1 VKSFPHHFRISI
13 PTCHHSAKSF
23 RLSFSPAAGNP
34 FFFFVFIA
42 KLLLDRWEE
51 MNESNQATRFNGLKP
66 AAAAAAAAVM
76 GFFFYFVC
84 RRLINKICTGGTE
97 WKREGVEYDDD
108 DDDVALHISV
118 YIYTGVVLAGLL
130 VLLFP

>member
-1 VKSFPHHFRISI
+1 
-13 PTCHHSAKSF
+13 
-23 RLSFSPAAGNP
+23 
-34 FFFFVFIA
+34 
-42 KLLLDRWEE
+42 